1 MTTAQSSRIREVLS
15 NGEARALLLAQM
27 VSEIGDQIARV
38 AVAYFV
44 LDRTDSL
51 LYGALTLAIAYVPG
65 IFGTAFLGTL
75 ADRIPRRALMLWCD
89 LIRVF
94 LVVLLAFVIASGLPL
109 FLVFALL
116 LVGETVAAPF
126 GIARSALWPDVMP
139 QRDLFVAAHAL
150 SRALYLAAQVIGFVV
165 GGLLTQAIGVELAL
179 LLDGLTFV
187 VSYVLI
193 RSRVSS
199 RPVAAEAGTS
209 AARMA
214 GDVAQGWREV
224 TQDPLRRW
232 LILLGWFSA
241 FALIAPEAVALGWRP
256 DLNAAL
262 GGMLLAAVP
271 AGAAVGFLLI
281 ARLMLPRQT
290 ELILPLAA
298 LSCLPLF
305 AASINPPPITAAAL
319 FFVAGV
325 LQAWVLTIMA
335 AATALTE
342 APLRGRVL
350 GVASAGFSA
359 ATALSFA
366 LIGALGDAIGPARA
380 VSLAGLFGLLV
391 VGVFWRTA
399 PGTALTEAVADAELL
414 SPDQEAVGDLMETV
428 VPVLPPDEVTVDL
441 EHAMA
446 GFTLSAEQ
454 AAAAAPPA
462 HVTEPV
468 GTRVPHSEEMPIVGR
483 LAPVPPTEVA
493 DPVSAQLPEP
503 DLRFAE
509 TASLVVDAPQAEV
522 PKVEPLAPPVPPTV
536 EPISPEPAEPD
547 LLATDPVT
555 PEPTAPEAATPET
568 ESREAPDREP
578 VTSEPV
584 VPEPV
589 AKQVADPPKVAD
601 PAVDILPGGPAP
613 APEWPSVDRDATQP
627 VPRVD

>member
-15 NGEARALLLAQM
+15 NGEARALLVAQM
-27 VSEIGDQIARV
+27 VSEIGDQVARV

-109 FLVFALL
+109 ILVFALL

-150 SRALYLAAQVIGFVV
+150 SRAMFLAAQVIGFVA

-193 RSRVSS
+193 RARVSS

-209 AARMA
+209 ASRMA

-256 DLNAAL
+256 DLNAAI

-281 ARLMLPRQT
+281 ARLSLPRQT
-290 ELILPLAA
+290 EMILPLAA

-305 AASINPPPITAAAL
+305 AASINPPPVTAAAL

-366 LIGALGDAIGPARA
+366 VIGALGDAIGPARA

-391 VGVFWRTA
+391 VGIFWRA
-399 PGTALTEAVADAELL
+399 SPGGALTDAVADTELL
-414 SPDQEAVGDLMETV
+414 SLDQEAVGDLMETV
-428 VPVLPPDEVTVDL
+428 VPVLPPDDATVDL

-446 GFTLSAEQ
+446 GFTLSERNSWNPATQSPESRSGDALGQ
-454 AAAAAPPA
+454 DPAGDIAVTPETVAAAAPPA
-462 HVTEPV
+462 HVTEPI
-468 GTRVPHSEEMPIVGR
+468 GTRVPHLDDAPVVGR
-483 LAPVPPTEVA
+483 LAPIPRTEVT
-493 DPVSAQLPEP
+493 DPVSAPLPEP

-509 TASLVVDAPQAEV
+509 TASLVVDV
-522 PKVEPLAPPVPPTV
+522 PEPGIEPSAPPEVAV
-536 EPISPEPAEPD
+536 
-547 LLATDPVT
+547 
-555 PEPTAPEAATPET
+555 EPTAPPEVAV
-568 ESREAPDREP
+568 EPSEPPEVAVEPPAREP
-578 VTSEPV
+578 
-584 VPEPV
+584 
-589 AKQVADPPKVAD
+589 AMAD
-601 PAVDILPGGPAP
+601 PAIDILPGRAAP
-613 APEWPSVDRDATQP
+613 LPEWPSVDKDATQP
-627 VPRVD
+627 VPRID